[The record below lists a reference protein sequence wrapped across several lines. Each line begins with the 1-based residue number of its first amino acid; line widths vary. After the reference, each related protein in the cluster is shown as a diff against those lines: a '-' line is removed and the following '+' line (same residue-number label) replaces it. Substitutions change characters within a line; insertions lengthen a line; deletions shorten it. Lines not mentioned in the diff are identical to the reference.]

1 MTLQYALR
9 WKKDLIAQLREQ
21 WQIVHAYNSVEV
33 GTVREHDVQAAYDLA
48 TNLSAYMVYLKKELD
63 RASGPSREMA
73 LEKAEL
79 VDLMTQVAQT
89 NVTNG
94 KMRQTNYYGDG
105 SAPQVEYEAIL
116 RRDVITAKAKDLKR
130 QISRLQVA
138 IDGRNA
144 STLVEL
150 DVPEYVEQPIV

>member
-1 MTLQYALR
+1 
-9 WKKDLIAQLREQ
+9 
-21 WQIVHAYNSVEV
+21 
-33 GTVREHDVQAAYDLA
+33 
-48 TNLSAYMVYLKKELD
+48 
-63 RASGPSREMA
+63 
-73 LEKAEL
+73 
-79 VDLMTQVAQT
+79 
-89 NVTNG
+89 VTNG